1 MRGETGDQK
10 LAGLQVA
17 RALAALSVAYFH
29 SYMALRG
36 FPESA
41 QHPIPFLKAWGYLG
55 VDFFFAISGYVIC
68 LVGSKP
74 DFSPAAFATKRVFR
88 LFPMYWV
95 TMIVVGILI
104 LVGRF
109 PDPIKLGHF
118 LYSLTLLPQHGASV
132 YQPSWSMERE
142 LVFYALAAMSIPFA
156 GVAGL
161 AVVLAAL
168 ACAGFIFQDPW
179 SFHLVSIRQADF
191 LGGVLVFLLSK
202 HGRFGSPAAVLALA
216 AGVLAMGYLWFF
228 PTRIFPFAI
237 TICFATILFGMVNL
251 RLPWKHWSLHWLVM
265 IGDASYSVYLLHGL
279 ILYYAPWL
287 SGKFGALPDW
297 LCEPWRFAMLAL
309 SCVVSYATWRFIETP
324 MISFGNRLIQ
334 RVKDARS
341 EVVASPKSA

>member
-29 SYMALRG
+29 SYVALRG

-68 LVGSKP
+68 LVASRP
-74 DFSPAAFATKRVFR
+74 DFSAGAFAIKRVFR

-95 TMIVVGILI
+95 TMIVVGVLI

-109 PDPIKLGHF
+109 PDPIQLGHY
-118 LYSLTLLPQHGASV
+118 LYSLTLLPQHGPSV

-142 LVFYALAAMSIPFA
+142 LVFYALAAISIPFA

-168 ACAGFIFQDPW
+168 TCAGFIFHDPW
-179 SFHLVSIRQADF
+179 TFHVVSIRQADF

-202 HGRFGSPAAVLALA
+202 HGRFGSPAAAVALA

-228 PTRIFPFAI
+228 PTHIFPFAI
-237 TICFATILFGMVNL
+237 TISLAAILFGMVNL

-279 ILYYAPWL
+279 VLYYAPGFSLRL
-287 SGKFGALPDW
+287 SPFPW

-309 SCVVSYATWRFIETP
+309 SCVLSYATWRFIETP
-324 MISFGNRLIQ
+324 MISFGNRLIK
-334 RVKDARS
+334 RVREAPA